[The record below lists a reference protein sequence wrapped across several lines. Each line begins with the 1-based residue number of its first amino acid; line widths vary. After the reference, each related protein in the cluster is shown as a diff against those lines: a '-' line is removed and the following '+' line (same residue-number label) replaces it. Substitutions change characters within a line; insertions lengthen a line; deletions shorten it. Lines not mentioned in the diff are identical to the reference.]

1 MTIPLIDVAALFG
14 PGSGARDAA
23 DATILKAATEI
34 GFMLIKGTPPAPGNA
49 ALLRAFDLP
58 REASGKLWRAKFKPG
73 QPNNYRGWFP
83 LQDGYPTYKE
93 GYDLGPDI
101 AYGPGRVDESDPLC
115 EATPL
120 PPEHLLPGWRADM
133 ASYFKR
139 MEEVG
144 ETLLRSLAR
153 GLTLPENTFVP
164 AFAGGISTLR
174 LLHYPVRPATSYMG
188 AQADQIRVEHAGRMV
203 DLVGA
208 AHVDS
213 GFVTLLAQHGVSGLQ
228 AQGPEGQ
235 WLDVPPLPGTLVV
248 NFGKLL
254 ERWTGNRIKATRHR
268 VIGAGAVARHS
279 VPFFYEPRVD
289 ALVAPLP
296 GLGAS
301 FEPFFYGDHLWS
313 AMMKFVEFE
322 GLEHLRGK
330 RRKTAS

>member
-1 MTIPLIDVAALFG
+1 MTIPLIDVATLFG
-14 PGSGARDAA
+14 PASDARAVADAA
-23 DATILKAATEI
+23 IRKAATGI
-34 GFMLIKGTPPAPGNA
+34 GFMLIQGTPPAPGNE

-58 REASGKLWRAKFKPG
+58 AAASRQLWRAKFKPD

-93 GYDLGPDI
+93 GYDLGPDV
-101 AYGPGRVDESDPLC
+101 AHGPGRVNAADPLC

-133 ASYFKR
+133 ASYYKA
-139 MEEVG
+139 MEQVG
-144 ETLLRSLAR
+144 ETLLRSVAR
-153 GLTLPENTFVP
+153 SLDLPENTFVP

-174 LLHYPVRPATSYMG
+174 LLHYPVRPAASYVG
-188 AQADQIRVEHAGRMV
+188 VHADQIRTAHAGRMV

-228 AQGPEGQ
+228 ALGPGEE
-235 WLDVPPLPGTLVV
+235 WIDVPPLPGTLVV

-268 VIGAGAVARHS
+268 VIGSKEVARYS

-289 ALVAPLP
+289 ARIAPLA
-296 GLGAS
+296 GLGGG

-313 AMMKFVEFE
+313 AMTKFVEFE
-322 GLEHLRGK
+322 GLEHLREK